1 MTALKTPDD
10 TQIIILLSSEIGSKE
25 KGSNLQVNL
34 DVYRPRAD
42 AERLVSAAP
51 AGQLPGPRGATSE
64 IVADILVVVETRAI
78 VWIVLC
84 SRCVMAVAIGGGVLW
99 RG

>member
-10 TQIIILLSSEIGSKE
+10 TQITILLSSEIGSKE

-64 IVADILVVVETRAI
+64 IVADILVVVETRTI

-84 SRCVMAVAIGGGVLW
+84 SRCVMAVVIGGGVLW
-99 RG
+99 QG